1 MAKAN
6 IQNVMYERRE
16 KNQLKENIKCL
27 EDMSEN
33 LENIINKIIQEFD
46 KINENKEALKINIQ
60 KIFKKLRNSI
70 NNREETLL
78 KEIDEKFDDLFLKKN
93 IIKESNKLQNK
104 VKNSLEKKI
113 N

>member
-1 MAKAN
+1 
-6 IQNVMYERRE
+6 
-16 KNQLKENIKCL
+16 
-27 EDMSEN
+27 MSEN